1 MCELTRCWTIHQST
15 YEGANVVKQKRFNLW
30 LLPLADFG
38 IRIGQNWDNVNSRYA
53 TRHRLVNDAT
63 NFYLLVSRHE

>member
-53 TRHRLVNDAT
+53 T
-63 NFYLLVSRHE
+63 